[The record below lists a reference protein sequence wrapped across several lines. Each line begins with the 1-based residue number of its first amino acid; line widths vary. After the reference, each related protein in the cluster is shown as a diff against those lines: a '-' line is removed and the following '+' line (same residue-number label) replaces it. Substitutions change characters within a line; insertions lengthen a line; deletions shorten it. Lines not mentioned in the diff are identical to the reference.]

1 MQYERPKCILRPFF
15 FDLLKREVV
24 DTKFDELLE
33 FPCLQTF
40 KVLGL
45 ADPKLPTDV
54 VSRLQTLAPGDY
66 SPKVKP
72 STKGNYHSL
81 SISVKVTS
89 KEHME
94 TIYTEI
100 SALELV
106 RVVI

>member
-1 MQYERPKCILRPFF
+1 
-15 FDLLKREVV
+15 
-24 DTKFDELLE
+24 
-33 FPCLQTF
+33 LQ
-40 KVLGL
+40 
-45 ADPKLPTDV
+45 A
-54 VSRLQTLAPGDY
+54 LAPGDY
-66 SPKVKP
+66 APTVKP